1 MEHINRSFSKLSIE
15 LTNLL
20 DIQIKKKNG
29 IYFTPFESIEKSY
42 NIINNYIKNNNINIR
57 YILEPSCGSC
67 EFIKYIDNKFED
79 INIIGIE
86 LNTEIYDKIQDLNFK
101 NNVELIN
108 ENFLLYKNEHKYDL
122 IIGNPPYYVLKKKEV
137 DEIYYKYFE
146 GRPNIF
152 ILFIIK
158 SLSLL
163 SKNGILTFV
172 LPENFLNCLYYN
184 KLRKYINNNYTI
196 ISISSTNDKYLDTSQ
211 KTILFIICNNKN
223 NIILKEEENE
233 HNFVLTKDNY
243 IIFNTLD
250 NIRKIK
256 ELYIS
261 STTLKREG
269 FIVSVGKVVWNQVKD
284 KLTDDKTKT
293 RLIYSGDIS
302 NNKLELTK
310 FKNSYKKN
318 YIDMVGKNKQVIL
331 INRGYGVGSYKFN
344 YCIIDVDFDY
354 VVENHLLIIEY
365 TKIIEKKDLIIKLN
379 NIIKSLDN
387 KKCLD
392 FIKLYFKNNAIN
404 VNEIENILPIYF

>member
-284 KLTDDKTKT
+284 KLTYDKTKT

>member
-250 NIRKIK
+250 NIQKIK